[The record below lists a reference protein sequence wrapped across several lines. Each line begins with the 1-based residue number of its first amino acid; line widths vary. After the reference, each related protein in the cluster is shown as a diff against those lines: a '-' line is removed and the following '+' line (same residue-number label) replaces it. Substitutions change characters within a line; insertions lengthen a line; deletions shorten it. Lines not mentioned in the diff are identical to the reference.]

1 MRRPEMSDI
10 VKSLD
15 LAVRR
20 FISRSSPCI
29 LEGGSGTVDRFPRA
43 RSSVLPSPKARPPKF
58 RGFFFGVSSQIAS
71 AQQLRLGRDL
81 EVRILGQRANPQRGD
96 ETARARKVRC
106 PMPQTVWPRV
116 GDCDPTNLLLSD
128 GMAPPSSP
136 NLRHGVRG
144 NFALCSGIHHRAMYI
159 KP

>member
-1 MRRPEMSDI
+1 MSDI
-10 VKSLD
+10 VKLLDWQSGDWSLRKAPVFCRAVWSEALLSSETKRQD
-15 LAVRR
+15 CLA
-20 FISRSSPCI
+20 
-29 LEGGSGTVDRFPRA
+29 
-43 RSSVLPSPKARPPKF
+43 KARPAKH

-106 PMPQTVWPRV
+106 PIPQTVWPRV

-136 NLRHGVRG
+136 NLRCWGKG
-144 NFALCSGIHHRAMYI
+144 KLFPLLWDSPPSNLSTTGEL
-159 KP
+159 